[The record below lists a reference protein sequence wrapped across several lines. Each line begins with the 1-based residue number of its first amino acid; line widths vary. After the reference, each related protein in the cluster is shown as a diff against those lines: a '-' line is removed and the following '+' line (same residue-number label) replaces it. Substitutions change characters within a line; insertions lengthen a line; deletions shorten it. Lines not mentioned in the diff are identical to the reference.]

1 MELTP
6 EQKKILIAIGKG
18 DYGRSLIKLF
28 EEIRNSMSNL
38 DDIEGD
44 YGAQVEGRK
53 IFRKFCKGIIDT
65 MREKQEQEKQPLG
78 SPDYD

>member
-1 MELTP
+1 MELKP
-6 EQKKILIAIGKG
+6 EQKKILAAVGKG

-28 EEIRNSMSNL
+28 DEIRNSMSNL

-53 IFRKFCKGIIDT
+53 IFRKFCKGIIDA
-65 MREKQEQEKQPLG
+65 MKAQPEQDKQPLG